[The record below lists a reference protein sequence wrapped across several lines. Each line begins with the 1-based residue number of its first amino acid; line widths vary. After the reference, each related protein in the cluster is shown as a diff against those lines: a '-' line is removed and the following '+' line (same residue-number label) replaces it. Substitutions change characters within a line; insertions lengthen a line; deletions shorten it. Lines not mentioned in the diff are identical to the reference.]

1 MIAECAL
8 VPDIFDSASYGSPE
22 LCDVY
27 LSNLKEYLLQEA
39 LVRDL
44 REGEWSAYF
53 GRNACW
59 HPRAKELV
67 RKLVSQKRLH
77 PSAPAMETVPATCI
91 EWCQEALASHATDPL
106 IGIIASSA
114 VAHEFRHQTV
124 VSPIEKLSS
133 ASWWQARSPSLRLHR
148 TTDDY
153 LQHLRLVLSH
163 ANSLMFI
170 DPHLDPTRQGYRE
183 FVRLLQ
189 ATRRPKVEPL
199 IEIHRVCYVGS
210 GPQRQVVEGEEWEK
224 RFRESLAAS
233 LTAAGLGV
241 EVFIWDDFHDRYLI
255 TDIVGIHMSNGFD
268 VAKDPNLTTWSRLG
282 RRERDDVQREF
293 DRAARRHAL
302 RHRFVIGGKKWP

>member
-1 MIAECAL
+1 MITECAL
-8 VPDIFDSASYGSPE
+8 VPDIFDGASYGSPE

-44 REGEWSAYF
+44 CEGEWSAYI
-53 GRNACW
+53 GKNAGW
-59 HPRAKELV
+59 HPRAQELMK
-67 RKLVSQKRLH
+67 KLVSQKRLH
-77 PSAPAMETVPATCI
+77 LSASATKTVPSNCS
-91 EWCQEALASHATDPL
+91 EWCREALASHKTDPL
-106 IGIIASSA
+106 VGIIASSV
-114 VAHEFRHQTV
+114 VAHEFRHETAV
-124 VSPIEKLSS
+124 ASIEKLSS

-153 LQHLRLVLSH
+153 LQHLQLVLSH

-170 DPHLDPTRQGYRE
+170 DPHLDPTRRGYRE

-189 ATRRPKVEPL
+189 ATRRPKGEPL

-210 GPQRQVVEGEEWEK
+210 GPHRQVVEVKEWEK
-224 RFRESLAAS
+224 RFRESLAVP

-255 TDIVGIHMSNGFD
+255 TDIVGINMPNGFD
-268 VAKDPNLTTWSRLG
+268 VEKSSTENMTTWTRLG
-282 RRERDDVQREF
+282 RRDRDDIQREF
-293 DRAARRHAL
+293 DPAAKRHDL
-302 RHRFVIGGKKWP
+302 KHRFKVP

>member
-8 VPDIFDSASYGSPE
+8 VPDIFDGASYSSPE
-22 LCDVY
+22 VCDIH
-27 LSNLKEYLLQEA
+27 LGNLKEYLLREA

-44 REGEWSAYF
+44 REGEW
-53 GRNACW
+53 GRYVSSEAGW
-59 HPRAKELV
+59 YPRAKELMK
-67 RKLVSQKRLH
+67 KLISQRRLH
-77 PSAPAMETVPATCI
+77 PSASATDIAPANCVD
-91 EWCQEALASHATDPL
+91 WCQEALASHAINPL
-106 IGIIASSA
+106 VGIIASNA
-114 VAHEFRHQTV
+114 VAHEFHDKAV
-124 VSPIEKLSS
+124 VASIEKLSN

-163 ANSLMFI
+163 AHSLMFI
-170 DPHLDPTRQGYRE
+170 DPHLDPTRRGYRE

-189 ATRRPKVEPL
+189 AARRPKVEPL
-199 IEIHRVCYVGS
+199 IEIHRVCYVDS
-210 GPQRQVVEGEEWEK
+210 GPHRQVVEVEEWEK

-233 LTAAGLGV
+233 LTTAGLGV

-255 TDIVGIHMSNGFD
+255 TDIVGINMPNGFD

-293 DRAARRHAL
+293 DHAAKRHAL
-302 RHRFVIGGKKWP
+302 RHRFKVP